1 MTEVIFLGDHNRKI
15 RRRAILFKLV
25 RMKCISWSTTK
36 AVNHYNKITT
46 TKKTKNKKTCKRF
59 SRVEHIH
66 AVYTIVSAP
75 LQWFIAIKYAI

>member
-1 MTEVIFLGDHNRKI
+1 MHCIDERVPTVHEGFNMTEVIFLGDHNRKI

-46 TKKTKNKKTCKRF
+46 KKTKKQKK
-59 SRVEHIH
+59 H
-66 AVYTIVSAP
+66 VSVF
-75 LQWFIAIKYAI
+75 QE